1 MMGMQ
6 VDTLRGAMISAELLR
21 ALLPEITLVVGAM
34 VLLLVSAWGGEHHSP
49 TRRSTRFAL
58 GVIGLTIGAVI
69 LAWIDAPAA
78 TSDGR
83 IATDGFRYAFDLLV
97 LAGAAGALVVLDTE
111 QMRTRA
117 FQAEVPVLLL
127 LAVSG
132 AMVLAAARDLM
143 VLYIGLELMS
153 ISSYVLAGSS
163 RSSARSAQSSMTY
176 FLLGSFASAFLLY
189 GIALLFG
196 ATGDV
201 RLDAIRA
208 ATIGPMYVTGLGLL
222 FIGMAF
228 KVAAVP
234 FHYWAADVYD
244 GAPTPITAFMAAT
257 VKAAVLALM
266 LRVAVEGLGG
276 AVNQW
281 RPVLWWIAAL
291 SIVVGNAV
299 AINQSNVKRMLAYS
313 SVAHAGYLLTGVV
326 AHSPAGTAAVVFYL
340 AMYTL
345 ATIAIF
351 AVLATVAQGIDR
363 EIQLQ
368 DLRGLWH
375 IRPHLAVVIG
385 VSLLALLG
393 FPVLGGGGFF
403 GKWFL
408 LQATLES
415 MGGASVALALI
426 IVAGSLLSAGYYL
439 RVLAIMFHDERASDA
454 VPPIATP
461 GLLRAVMIVAVTA
474 LLLFGLWPSPAAT
487 WAAHAT
493 FDAAVTYGF

>member
-1 MMGMQ
+1 MNG
-6 VDTLRGAMISAELLR
+6 VAVETALGAMISAELFR

-34 VLLLVSAWGGEHHSP
+34 TLLLMGAWGGEHHSP

-58 GVIGLTIGAVI
+58 GVIALTVGAVV
-69 LAWIDAPAA
+69 LAWIAPPSP

-83 IATDGFRYAFDLLV
+83 IAVDGFRYAFDLLV
-97 LAGAAGALVVLDTE
+97 LAGTAGALVVLDTE

-127 LAVSG
+127 LAAAG
-132 AMVLAAARDLM
+132 AMMLAAARDLM

-153 ISSYVLAGSS
+153 ISSYVLAGSN

-196 ATGDV
+196 AVGDV

-208 ATIGPMYVTGLGLL
+208 AAVGPMYLTGLGLL
-222 FIGMAF
+222 FIGLAF

-244 GAPTPITAFMAAT
+244 GAPTPVTAYMAAT
-257 VKAAVLALM
+257 VKSAVLALI

-276 AVNQW
+276 AVEQW
-281 RPVLWWIAAL
+281 RPVLWWVAAL
-291 SIVVGNAV
+291 SIVVGNLV
-299 AINQSNVKRMLAYS
+299 AINQQNLKRMLAYS

-326 AHSPAGTAAVVFYL
+326 AHSHAGTSAVAFYL

-345 ATIAIF
+345 ATLGIF
-351 AVLATVAQGIDR
+351 SVLATVAQGIDR
-363 EIQLQ
+363 EIQLR
-368 DLRGLWH
+368 DLTGLWH
-375 IRPHLAVVIG
+375 VRPHLAVVLG
-385 VSLLALLG
+385 VSMLALLG

-408 LQATLES
+408 LQATLQS
-415 MGGASVALALI
+415 GGASIALAI
-426 IVAGSLLSAGYYL
+426 TIVAGSLLSAGYYL
-439 RVLAIMFHDERASDA
+439 RTLAVMFHESRSPDI
-454 VPPIATP
+454 VPPIASP
-461 GLLRAVMIVAVTA
+461 ALLRAVMIGVTAA
-474 LLLFGLWPSPAAT
+474 LLLFGLWPTPASQWAARATFAAT
-487 WAAHAT
+487 
-493 FDAAVTYGF
+493 VTYGP